1 MSNEIATMRMD
12 QVNPVL
18 CAVCGKDM
26 RNAEHGL
33 AYMGIEF
40 SIDIDGT
47 LIKDADDAARML
59 AFYKKQMGVYAPL
72 LDVGKNLHLSVCWEC
87 WFKSLG
93 VKAPAPDQT
102 FEGSENAS

>member
-18 CAVCGKDM
+18 CAACGKDT
-26 RNAEHGL
+26 RNAEHGFVCSV
-33 AYMGIEF
+33 ITVDF
-40 SIDIDGT
+40 DIDGT

-72 LDVGKNLHLSVCWEC
+72 LDVGKNLHFSVCWEC